1 MQIPLQIRFHGTDP
15 SPAIEAKVRQYVEK
29 LERYYDRIIG
39 CRVAIEALHQ
49 HHEQGNL
56 YSAKLGITV
65 PDGEIAV
72 THDPGRDHRH
82 EDPYVA
88 LHDAFR
94 AARRQLEDYARS
106 RRGDIKS
113 HEIPAGGRIN
123 TVNQKSGW
131 GEITA
136 ADGRE
141 IAFHRNSV
149 VEAKFKDLKP
159 GMKVRFTEA
168 PGDAGP
174 VASTVHVIGK
184 RHLTG

>member
-1 MQIPLQIRFHGTDP
+1 MQVPLQIRFHGTDP
-15 SPAIEAKVRQYVEK
+15 SPAIEAKVREYADK
-29 LERYYDRIIG
+29 LEHYCDRIIG
-39 CRVAIEALHQ
+39 CRVAIESLHQ

-56 YSAKLGITV
+56 YSAKLWITV

-88 LHDAFR
+88 VHDAFR
-94 AARRQLEDYARS
+94 AARRQLEDYARN

-113 HEIPAGGRIN
+113 HETQAHGRIN
-123 TVNQKSGW
+123 AVNVETGW
-131 GEITA
+131 GEITT

-149 VEAKFKDLKP
+149 VAAKFKDLRP
-159 GMKVRFTEA
+159 GMEVRFTET
-168 PGDAGP
+168 PGEDGP
-174 VASTVHVIGK
+174 VASTVHVVGK
-184 RHLTG
+184 HHIAG